1 MKRFFP
7 IVFIALAATL
17 LYGCAILKPVQIDQ
31 RGSLDQYK
39 YVYVSP
45 TTELTSGASVMTGMQ
60 YSAYGSGVKKS
71 VNPADI
77 IAGRMIKVGF
87 IQLQQINPSLA
98 DQTIMVNYGESG
110 RRGTG
115 FGGYTIE
122 VTLQFIDLRTRQIVC
137 ICTAEGQGSTEA
149 DDIRIALTRC
159 FDKLFHVK

>member
-1 MKRFFP
+1 MKKFYL
-7 IVFIALAATL
+7 IVFIALVATL
-17 LYGCAILKPVQIDQ
+17 LCGCAILKPVQIDQ

-45 TTELTSGASVMTGMQ
+45 TTELTSGQSVMPGMQ
-60 YSAYGSGVKKS
+60 YGAYGIGVNKS

-77 IAGRMIKVGF
+77 IAGRMIKAGF

-122 VTLQFIDLRTRQIVC
+122 VTLQFIDLPTRQIVC
-137 ICTAEGQGSTEA
+137 VCTAEGQGSTEA

-159 FDKLFHVK
+159 FDKLFNVK